1 MWVVNAFTTPSST
14 LIHDIGFTE
23 SATHASLELLVA
35 CDEMIGMLK
44 KFMQG
49 IEITEETLADLDE
62 LEKAWWKTVA

>member
-1 MWVVNAFTTPSST
+1 
-14 LIHDIGFTE
+14 
-23 SATHASLELLVA
+23 LLVA